1 MKRNILIVVTSAN
14 RINSEKATG
23 LWLSE
28 FAEAYI
34 EFSKQGFDIT
44 VASPLGG
51 KTPIDKNSL
60 SADLHQEI
68 LDTEKFLANTVK
80 LDEVKGADFDVIF
93 LPGGHGTMYDLP
105 DNDKLQLLLKEF
117 FESGKIVA
125 AVCHGPAGL
134 VNVKLSDG
142 QYLIKDKR
150 ITAFT
155 DSEEKAAGM
164 DQYMPFL
171 LESKLREARPNFVA
185 AADWSDHYEVDGNL
199 ITGQNPQSTIS
210 VTREVIS
217 KLK

>member
-1 MKRNILIVVTSAN
+1 MKKNILIVVTSAN
-14 RINSEKATG
+14 QINSEKTTG

-34 EFSKQGFDIT
+34 EFSKQGFDIS

-60 SADLHQEI
+60 SADLDQEI
-68 LDTEKFLANTVK
+68 LDSEKYLANTIK
-80 LDEVKGADFDVIF
+80 LDEVKAADYDAIF
-93 LPGGHGTMYDLP
+93 LPGGHGTMFDLP
-105 DNDKLQLLLKEF
+105 DNEKLQSLLREF
-117 FESGKIVA
+117 YEAEKIVA

-134 VNVKLSDG
+134 VNAKLSNG
-142 QYLIKDKR
+142 KYLVEGKR

-155 DSEEKAAGM
+155 DTEEKAAGL

-171 LESKLREARPNFVA
+171 LESKLRQAGPTFVSA
-185 AADWSDHYEVDGNL
+185 PDWNDHYEVDGNL

-210 VTREVIS
+210 VTREMIS

>member
-1 MKRNILIVVTSAN
+1 MKKNILIVVTSAN
-14 RINSEKATG
+14 QINSEKSTG

-28 FAEAYI
+28 FAESYI
-34 EFSKQGFDIT
+34 EFSKHGFNIT

-60 SADLHQEI
+60 SEELHQEI
-68 LDTEKFLANTVK
+68 LDTEKFLADTMK
-80 LDEVKGADFDVIF
+80 LDGAKASDYDAIF
-93 LPGGHGTMYDLP
+93 LPGGHGTMFDLP
-105 DNDKLQLLLKEF
+105 DNKNLQSLLKEF
-117 FESGKIVA
+117 YESGKIVA

-134 VNVKLSDG
+134 VNAKLSNG
-142 QYLIKDKR
+142 KYLVEGKR

-155 DSEEKAAGM
+155 DSEEKAAGL

-171 LESKLREARPNFVA
+171 LESKLRQSGSSFVTA
-185 AADWSDHYEVDGNL
+185 PDWSDHYEVDGNL

-210 VTREVIS
+210 VAKEIIA